1 MATNI
6 GINGFG
12 RIGRQTVRAIKK
24 YHPNE
29 LDIVA
34 INTPANAEAIARLLK
49 YDSDYGH
56 YTGTVEAVDGA
67 LILDG
72 KQVKVTAGREPKDIP
87 WEDSGVEIVIES
99 AGPFR
104 DRTKAVGHMDR
115 GAKKVIITAPVRAN
129 NEDFTIV
136 YGVNE
141 KEYDPKNHHIISNA
155 SCTTN
160 CVAPLAKVLHK
171 KFGIR
176 KGFISTIHAYTT
188 DQRLLDNSHKDPRRG
203 RSAAMNIIPT
213 STGAGP
219 ATGRVLPEL
228 DGKLMGIAFRV
239 PVSTVSLT
247 DFEVSLEHEAT
258 IEDVNKALRDAS
270 QNSMTGILEFCDE
283 PLVSSDFKGNPASAI
298 VDGPSTMSVGGNM
311 VKILAWYDNEW
322 GYASRTADVA
332 VYLIKNGL

>member
-1 MATNI
+1 MATKI

-24 YHPNE
+24 YHPDK

-34 INTPANAEAIARLLK
+34 INTPANVETIARLLK

-56 YTGTVEAVDGA
+56 YPGTVEPADGA
-67 LILDG
+67 LIIDG
-72 KQVKVTAGREPKDIP
+72 KKVKVTAERDPKDIP
-87 WEDSGVEIVIES
+87 WDDSGVEIVIES

-104 DRTKAVGHMDR
+104 DRDKAAGHLEH
-115 GAKKVIITAPVRAN
+115 GAKKVIITAPVRAK
-129 NEDFTIV
+129 NEDITIV

-141 KEYDPKNHHIISNA
+141 EKYDPKNHHVISNA

-171 KFGIR
+171 HFGIR

-213 STGAGP
+213 TTGAGP
-219 ATGRVLPEL
+219 ATGLVLPEL

-247 DFEVSLEHEAT
+247 DFEVSLEQEAT
-258 IEDVNKALRDAS
+258 VQDVNKVLKEAS
-270 QNSMTGILEFCDE
+270 TNSMRGILEFCTE
-283 PLVSSDFKGNPASAI
+283 PLVSSDFKGNPASCI

-332 VYLIKNGL
+332 VYIIKNGL